1 MPDARDWQNLADTLR
16 ELHRTLME
24 RARRD
29 YESERGEALN
39 PGQLLGLLTTDPSF
53 DWLRSLSELMVDI
66 DMARDAEPAVMDE
79 LATAIRPAIEHIL
92 SSPDAKPA
100 GSFAQRYWPYVHD
113 DPHVAMAHAAVK
125 QTIAAWP
132 APDKGDAA
140 MRVTERE
147 RLAAASRKRVRARR

>member
-1 MPDARDWQNLADTLR
+1 MADTHDWQKLAGTLR

-29 YESERGEALN
+29 YESERGEVLN

-92 SSPDAKPA
+92 SAPDAKPA
-100 GSFAQRYWPYVHD
+100 GSFAQHYWPYVQD

-125 QTIAAWP
+125 QALASWP
-132 APDKGDAA
+132 APDKSDAGKRMA
-140 MRVTERE
+140 ERE
-147 RLAAASRKRVRARR
+147 RLATKAREKC